1 MNDLLINLTG
11 VSKSYRKGWFGKPA
25 FAIRDIDLQV
35 APGESVGFIGHNG
48 AGKSSTIRIIMG
60 LQRPS
65 SGTATLNGLP
75 VDDPT
80 SRRGVAYVPENPLAY
95 DYLTPLELVR
105 TGLALSG
112 GSPSSP
118 RDHAMR
124 WLERFGVAH
133 AARKPLRSLSKGMV
147 QRTILAHALAM
158 EPKLLILDEPL
169 SGLDPLGR
177 AEVVEILQQYRSAGG
192 ALFFSSHI
200 LADVERL
207 ADRFIF
213 IHQGTIRS
221 SCGVFDILGGEGQ
234 EFEVIAEFSGAPEG
248 DGAWRQIGKSVWGT
262 SVGADALSLCVDR
275 IGRCN
280 GRLLSVKN
288 MNSLEKVY
296 LRLIS
301 DADSREGAESI
312 REFEAS

>member
-1 MNDLLINLTG
+1 MNDFLISLTG
-11 VSKSYRKGWFGKPA
+11 VSKSYRKGWFGKPF
-25 FAIRDIDLQV
+25 FAIRGIDLQV

-48 AGKSSTIRIIMG
+48 AGKSSTIRIIVG
-60 LQRPS
+60 LQRPT

-75 VDDPT
+75 VDDPK

-95 DYLTPLELVR
+95 DYLTPLELVQ

-112 GSPSSP
+112 SGLSSP

-124 WLERFGVAH
+124 WLERFGIAH

-147 QRTILAHALAM
+147 QRTILAHSLAM

-169 SGLDPLGR
+169 SGLDPIGR
-177 AEVVEILQQYRSAGG
+177 AEVVDILQQYRSAGG

-213 IHQGTIRS
+213 IHQGAIRS

-234 EFEVIAEFSGAPEG
+234 EFEVIAEFSDAPER
-248 DGAWRQIGKSVWGT
+248 DEAWRQIGKNVWGA
-262 SVGADALSLCVDR
+262 SVGAHALPRCLEHVD
-275 IGRCN
+275 RCN

-296 LRLIS
+296 LRLVR
-301 DADSREGAESI
+301 DADSRQGAERIQEIES
-312 REFEAS
+312 S